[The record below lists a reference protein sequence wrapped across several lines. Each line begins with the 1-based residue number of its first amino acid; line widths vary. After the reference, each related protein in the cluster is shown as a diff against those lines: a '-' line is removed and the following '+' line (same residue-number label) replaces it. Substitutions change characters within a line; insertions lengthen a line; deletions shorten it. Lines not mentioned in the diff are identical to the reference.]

1 MSDAPPQPVPAASG
15 LGAARS
21 RVWRDRLRALNP
33 VDLLFSPVFA
43 RDAAIVARRRS
54 TYWLRA
60 GYALVMLLFVGLT
73 FWGVS
78 LSAMQLAGAARL
90 QAFQRLAPGV
100 AMAMAWVQFLG
111 LAFIAPNVAG
121 SALTDERRN
130 RTLATL
136 ASTPLSSAE
145 IVFGLFAS
153 RWLQLALVSLL
164 ATPLL
169 FALRAFGGL
178 EVEYVVATS
187 AIALSTAALAVALTL
202 LGSTFATK
210 ASGAA
215 GFAIGALVALSVLP
229 GVSFL
234 AWNYFVG
241 PGSNP
246 TQQAMTTFMSPPLA
260 MGVVA
265 MSSLRAARLP
275 LGLSFTE
282 FWIIASGVYAGL
294 AVLVCAGTSLILRR
308 VMLRVAAHEATPGS
322 RLVARLRKG
331 TPEPQPAAAGPAPAT
346 PAQPG
351 KKRPL
356 AAAAERLS
364 RTVGDQPVLWREVR
378 QRAFKRPALT
388 IVYFIV
394 ATVATIFVYAINR
407 GSGRGVTVGI
417 NGLAMFLFVLQ
428 AFAASAGAVTDEV
441 QGRTWSVL
449 LTTTLRP
456 RDILLGKAI
465 GAARRL
471 TLIPA
476 FVLTLLL
483 ILTVLGHF
491 NPIGLVQVALVYAGV
506 AALLCPAGAV
516 LSLVSRKTTTATSLN
531 MLLGAG
537 LWLGLPIAVAIP
549 FATGAIGPKWSWLGE
564 ILVRGAV
571 AINPLQLASEAV
583 DGAYATAGIANFTYP
598 LGAGS
603 PMTGMWSF
611 TLVVVIFAA
620 LCAGA
625 GALVLRI
632 GEWLFPKYAARRI

>member
-1 MSDAPPQPVPAASG
+1 MSDAPLQPVLIASD
-15 LGAARS
+15 LGAAPL
-21 RVWRDRLRALNP
+21 RVWRDRLRAVNP
-33 VDLLFSPVFA
+33 LDLLFSPVFA

-60 GYALVMLLFVGLT
+60 GYALVMLFFVGLT

-78 LSAMQLAGAARL
+78 FSAMQLAGAARL

-164 ATPLL
+164 AAPLL

-229 GVSFL
+229 GMSFL
-234 AWNYFVG
+234 VWNYLAG
-241 PGSNP
+241 GSTTP
-246 TQQAMTTFMSPPLA
+246 AQQAVTTFMSPPVALA
-260 MGVVA
+260 AVSMSGVRA
-265 MSSLRAARLP
+265 MRLP

-282 FWIIASGVYAGL
+282 FWAIASGVYTGL
-294 AVLVCAGTSLILRR
+294 AVLVCAGTSLILPR
-308 VMLRVAAHEATPGS
+308 VMLRAAAHEATPGS

-331 TPEPQPAAAGPAPAT
+331 TPEPAGPVAGT
-346 PAQPG
+346 TAQPG

-356 AAAAERLS
+356 DAAPAAERLS

-388 IVYFIV
+388 IVCFIV
-394 ATVATIFVYAINR
+394 ATVITIFMYAINR
-407 GSGRGVTVGI
+407 GSGRGVTIGI
-417 NGLAMFLFVLQ
+417 NSLAMFLFVLQ

-483 ILTVLGHF
+483 ILTVLGNF

-506 AALLCPAGAV
+506 AALLCPTGAL
-516 LSLVSRKTTTATSLN
+516 LSLLSRKTNTATSLN
-531 MLLGAG
+531 MLLGAC

-549 FATGAIGPKWSWLGE
+549 FATGAIGSKWAWLGE
-564 ILVRGAV
+564 VLVRGVV
-571 AINPLQLASEAV
+571 AINPLQLVSEAV
-583 DGAYATAGIANFTYP
+583 EGAYATAGIANFTYQ
-598 LGAGS
+598 LGAGR
-603 PMTGMWSF
+603 PLTGLWTF
-611 TLVVVIFAA
+611 TLVVVIYAA

-625 GALVLRI
+625 GALTLRL